1 MADFTNYITNNGV
14 LIPDT
19 STLQTD
25 VQQTYKNALGE
36 DLDMSAETPQG
47 RLIEADTLGQK
58 GVLDIQALVANAM
71 NPNTSFG
78 VFLDALC
85 AMTGTTRNYATY
97 TQTLCTLTGVPNATV
112 PAGSQARTNAG
123 DVFALVSDT
132 TLSSTGS
139 ATAYMQAV
147 ESGPVPCAVNTL
159 TQIVTPVFGWET
171 INNPNAATLGQEQES
186 DTSLRAR
193 RVQNLYQGSALLD
206 SIISA
211 VSQVSGV
218 VGVYGYENYT
228 NAVETIGGSITVQP
242 HSIYIVADGGSDEDV
257 AQAIWLHKSLGCGYT
272 GTVTETVTDPSTGV
286 DYQVSFNR
294 PTYTP
299 IQVSITVNVP
309 SASVYDDLEQ
319 SVINALLSWANGEVQ
334 GVQGLMLNTPVSP
347 FEAAAAVSDQLPDLF
362 VSNVQVGLVSGSLGT
377 SVLPMAVNQ
386 RATLAQSN
394 ISVTIQ

>member
-25 VQQTYKNALGE
+25 VQQTYKDALGE
-36 DLDMSAETPQG
+36 DLDTSAETPQG

-58 GVLDIQALVANAM
+58 GVLDIQAQIANAM

-97 TQTLCTLTGVPNATV
+97 TQTLCTLTGVPNTTI
-112 PAGSQARTNAG
+112 PAGSQARTTAG
-123 DVFALVSDT
+123 DVFSLVSDT
-132 TLSSTGS
+132 TLSASGT
-139 ATAYMQAV
+139 ATAYMQATQ
-147 ESGPVPCAVNTL
+147 SGPVPCAVNTL
-159 TQIVTPVFGWET
+159 TQIITPVLGWET
-171 INNPNAATLGQEQES
+171 INNPNAATLGTEQES

-218 VGVYGYENYT
+218 EGVYGYENYT
-228 NAVETIGGSITVQP
+228 NAVETIGGSIAVQP
-242 HSIYIVADGGSDEDV
+242 HSIYIVADGGADADV
-257 AQAIWLHKSLGCGYT
+257 AQAIWEKKSLGCGYT
-272 GTVTETVTDPSTGV
+272 GTVTETVTDPSTGI
-286 DYQVSFNR
+286 DYDVSFNR

-309 SASVYDDLEQ
+309 LAAVTDGLEQ
-319 SVINALLSWANGEVQ
+319 SVINALLAWANGEVP
-334 GVQGLMLNTPVSP
+334 GVQGLMLNTSVSP

-362 VSNVQVGLVSGSLGT
+362 VSNVQVGLVGGSLST
-377 SVLPMAVNQ
+377 DVLAINVNQ

>member
-25 VQQTYKNALGE
+25 VQQTYKDALGD
-36 DLDMSAETPQG
+36 DLDTSAQTPQG

-85 AMTGTTRNYATY
+85 AMTGTNRQYATY
-97 TQTLCTLTGVPNATV
+97 TQTLCTLTGVPNTTV
-112 PAGSQARTNAG
+112 PAGSQARTTAG

-139 ATAYMQAV
+139 ATAYMKAV

-159 TQIVTPVFGWET
+159 TQIITPVLGWET
-171 INNPNAATLGQEQES
+171 ISNPNAATIGAEQES
-186 DTSLRAR
+186 DSSLRAR
-193 RVQNLYQGSALLD
+193 RLQNLYKGSALLD
-206 SIISA
+206 SILSA
-211 VSQVSGV
+211 VSQVPGV

-228 NAVETIGGSITVQP
+228 NVEVTIGGDITVQP
-242 HSIYIVADGGSDEDV
+242 HSVYIVVDGGADEAV
-257 AQAIWLHKSLGCGYT
+257 AQAIWEYKSLGCGYT
-272 GTVTETVTDPSTGV
+272 GTVTETVTDPSTGAE
-286 DYQVSFNR
+286 YQVSFNR

-299 IQVSITVNVP
+299 VQVSITVNVH
-309 SASVYDDLEQ
+309 SSSVSDDLEQ
-319 SVINALLSWANGEVQ
+319 SVSNALLAWSNGEVP
-334 GVQGLMLNTPVSP
+334 GVQGLMLNTSVSP
-347 FEAAAAVSDQLPDLF
+347 FEAAAAVSAQLPDLF
-362 VSNVQVGLVSGSLGT
+362 VKNVQVGLVGGELST
-377 SVLPMAVNQ
+377 NVLAMNVNQ
-386 RATLAQSN
+386 RATLAQAN

>member
-19 STLQTD
+19 SNLQSD
-25 VQQTYKNALGE
+25 VQQTYKDALGE
-36 DLDMSAETPQG
+36 DLDTSSETPQG

-85 AMTGTTRNYATY
+85 AMTGTNRQYATY
-97 TQTLCTLTGVPNATV
+97 TQSLCTLTGVPNTTI
-112 PAGSQARTNAG
+112 PAGSQARTTAG
-123 DVFALVSDT
+123 DVFSLVSNA
-132 TLSSTGS
+132 TLSSTGN

-147 ESGPVPCAVNTL
+147 ESGPVPCAINTL
-159 TQIVTPVFGWET
+159 TQIVTPVLGWET
-171 INNPNAATLGQEQES
+171 INNPNAATLGQAQES

-193 RVQNLYQGSALLD
+193 RLQNLYQGNALLD

-211 VSQVSGV
+211 VSQVPGV

-228 NAVETIGGSITVQP
+228 NAVETIGESIAVQP
-242 HSIYIVADGGSDEDV
+242 HSIYIVADGGADADV
-257 AQAIWLHKSLGCGYT
+257 AQAIWVKKSLGCGYT
-272 GTVTETVTDPSTGV
+272 GTVSQTVTDPLTDV

-309 SASVYDDLEQ
+309 SASVSEDLQQ
-319 SVINALLSWANGEVQ
+319 SVINALLAWANGEVQ

-362 VSNVQVGLVSGSLGT
+362 VSNVQVGLVGGSLST
-377 SVLPMAVNQ
+377 NVLTMNVNQ